1 MKTLII
7 DDLPKNHSLLKRL
20 LRHCDEQIELVG
32 SAYGIE
38 EGIEMVK
45 ELEPDLLFLDIQ
57 FPEKRLGFEL
67 LEAFEEA
74 PFQVIFVSGH
84 REYGVNAVRFGAL
97 DYLLKPVDLGRLQE
111 ALRKAQKQ
119 HVKKQTAE
127 TQIKILLEAFHK
139 MTNEKRPSRIGIS
152 TVDGIFFKEVKDI
165 VRLEA
170 KESYTNIV
178 FTPGQ
183 KEILASINLGEYEE
197 QFKLY
202 PEFMRVHRSN
212 LVNLKYVD
220 VYVKSDGGY
229 LKLKNGE
236 AVDVSRRYRDELITR
251 LSNM

>member
-7 DDLPKNHSLLKRL
+7 DDLPKNHIVLKGLLQ
-20 LRHCDEQIELVG
+20 HCDEQIELAG

-38 EGIEMVK
+38 EGIKLVK

-57 FPEKRLGFEL
+57 FPGGRLGFEL
-67 LEAFEEA
+67 LEAFEEV

-84 REYGVNAVRFGAL
+84 DEYGVNAVRFGAL
-97 DYLLKPVDLGRLQE
+97 DYLLKPIALDRLQE
-111 ALRKAQKQ
+111 ALQKARKQYLKQ
-119 HVKKQTAE
+119 QTAQ
-127 TQIKILLEAFHK
+127 TQIQILLEAFHK
-139 MTNEKRPSRIGIS
+139 MNSEKRPSRIGIS

-197 QFKLY
+197 QFKPY
-202 PEFMRVHRSN
+202 PEFMRVHRSSM
-212 LVNLKYVD
+212 VNLRFVD

-229 LKLKNGE
+229 LKLRNGE
-236 AVDVSRRYRDELITR
+236 AVDVSKRYRDELIAR